1 MKIYKDKQ
9 FLVFEFDDGKTVKY
23 DFATKKAIGK
33 KGKPVKNLKS
43 QLQGLTIDQLCDCCT
58 DEQYGKFL
66 RFVRW
71 NCAEHR
77 SYPVSNIGT
86 VLERVPRYSNFE
98 QLYSAGFENV
108 HPDFKYKINDIPKA
122 LRKICKKYNITLTN
136 KFLELYNKNPDAYQ
150 LAYELEYDSLT
161 DDDIYTVLNHTSR
174 VKEYY
179 GTGTWDYRWK
189 DVSVFEK
196 LINEYNY
203 TAKALLNYIDYL
215 VTFEAIDKIWNI
227 LDELYDYCVMMNKI
241 SGKFDKYPR
250 HFLTTHKIACR
261 NYNRLKEQFDEE
273 EFKKHINTDMEKTFG
288 EYTFIYPKTTQE
300 IKDEAVEQNNC
311 VASYI
316 KRVLDNQCDIL
327 FLRFKDMP
335 NKSLVT
341 IEVRNGKIVQAKRK
355 FNYPCTK
362 EQEEVIQ
369 KWNKWYANKLKKSK
383 NESEEL

>member
-9 FLVFEFDDGKTVKY
+9 FLVFELDDGKTVKY

-58 DEQYGKFL
+58 DKQYGKFL
-66 RFVRW
+66 SFVRRS
-71 NCAEHR
+71 CAE
-77 SYPVSNIGT
+77 YGCTVTNIGT

-108 HPDFKYKINDIPKA
+108 ERGFRYKINDIPKA

-136 KFLELYNKNPDAYQ
+136 KFLELYNRNPDAYQ
-150 LAYELEYDSLT
+150 LAYELEYESLT
-161 DDDIYTVLNHTSR
+161 DDDIYTVLNHTTR

-179 GTGTWDYRWK
+179 GTGTWDYRWR

-215 VTFEAIDKIWNI
+215 VTFEAIDRVYTI
-227 LDELYDYCVMMNKI
+227 LNELYDYCNMMNKI

-316 KRVLDNQCDIL
+316 KKVLDNQCDIL

-362 EQEEVIQ
+362 EQEEAIQ
-369 KWNKWYANKLKKSK
+369 KWNKWYANKLKKSE